1 MHYDEIALT
10 AFNIYK
16 MKALLEAKLPNQ
28 HDFFNNLQWTRKIR
42 IDNNDED
49 SPKSSFKKLA
59 NEGVK
64 DYQDITNDKLK
75 ERCKFTPEEFRSLVS
90 YLSNLK
96 KINIKESENGSVY
109 LALLRDID
117 STTHLKRIEIVDT
130 GAPGYQ
136 HDPKEHLATFYS
148 FHSTLSHLV
157 LKYEKKCNCIY

>member
-1 MHYDEIALT
+1 
-10 AFNIYK
+10 